1 VSVDKKTIV
10 VLKERVS
17 GRRPTLANDGL
28 PTISGRRPTP
38 VNNGLPTISGC
49 RPTPVNNGLPT
60 ISGCRPTP
68 VNNGL
73 PSVSDTCPSL
83 DSRPTLAICLVK
95 QLISTD
101 SLPVTFV
108 CRRNRF
114 LA

>member
-28 PTISGRRPTP
+28 PTISGRRPTLA
-38 VNNGLPTISGC
+38 ND
-49 RPTPVNNGLPT
+49 GLPT

-73 PSVSDTCPSL
+73 PSVSDTSPSL